1 MSLAITCPTGCDSV
15 LPLASVDLCSPEIHF
30 GEIQRIYFTNPGNP
44 LVNVESAPEWI
55 DRLSN
60 TSVADDAIRFLYVSG
75 DLAEPEKT
83 ETIISLDRKKYSPGE
98 YTLNF
103 DLQETNDINY
113 DLMRT
118 LHCNLDHL
126 FWFATESHIYGG
138 ASGITGQM
146 IMNEIIE
153 KGAQSL
159 QVLRGMIKF
168 KLTIPPARSE
178 NVLV

>member
-1 MSLAITCPTGCDSV
+1 MSLPIICPTGCDSV
-15 LPLASVDLCSPEIHF
+15 LPFASVDLCSPEIHF
-30 GEIQRIYFTNPGNP
+30 GEIQRIFFTNPGQP
-44 LVNVESAPEWI
+44 LINVADRLEWLA
-55 DRLSN
+55 RLSN
-60 TSVADDAIRFLYVSG
+60 TSTDDDAIRFIYVSG
-75 DLAEPEKT
+75 DLAEPEKQ

-113 DLMRT
+113 NLLRT
-118 LHCNLDHL
+118 LHCNLDNL

-138 ASGITGQM
+138 ASGINGQM
-146 IMNEIIE
+146 IMNNIIE

-159 QVLRGMIKF
+159 QVFRGMIKF
-168 KLTIPPARSE
+168 KLTTPPARSE